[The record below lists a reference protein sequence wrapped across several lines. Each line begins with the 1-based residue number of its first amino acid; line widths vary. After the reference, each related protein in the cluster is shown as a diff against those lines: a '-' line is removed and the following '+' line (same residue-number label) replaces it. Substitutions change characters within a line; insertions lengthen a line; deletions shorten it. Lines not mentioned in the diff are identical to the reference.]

1 MIYDALDILLPR
13 SRFTA
18 AGKFWPSRPDS
29 LELYESGVQF
39 NYEYINPA
47 SRAYRRLYANIQSH
61 DAGEIAVRTN
71 DILPFNAECFFM
83 TADGKLYQI
92 VDVQEDFSS
101 APEQALRL
109 FGRPLGTEYLIRG
122 VRVDNPWG
130 AK

>member
-13 SRFTA
+13 ARFTA
-18 AGKFWPSRPDS
+18 VGTYWPERPDS
-29 LELYESGVQF
+29 TDVGGARF

-71 DILPFNAECFFM
+71 DVLPFNAECFFM
-83 TADGKLYQI
+83 TADGNLYQI

-109 FGRPLGTEYLIRG
+109 FSRPLGTEYLIRG
-122 VRVDNPWG
+122 VRVDNTWG